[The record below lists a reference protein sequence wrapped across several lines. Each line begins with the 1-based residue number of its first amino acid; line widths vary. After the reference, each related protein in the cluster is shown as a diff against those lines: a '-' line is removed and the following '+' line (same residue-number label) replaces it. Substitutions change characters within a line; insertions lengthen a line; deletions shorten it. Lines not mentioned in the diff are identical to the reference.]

1 MEQHAELEGGFEA
14 LYEEMA
20 SVSKS
25 LPLAH
30 FFSHHLT
37 GRNCGRLQFFT
48 VLQSFVVC
56 AMPVCVSH
64 CSTPD
69 GLSENP
75 PDIKYDMAKY

>member
-25 LPLAH
+25 LPLAQ
-30 FFSHHLT
+30 FFSHRWT

-56 AMPVCVSH
+56 AKSVCVSPR
-64 CSTPD
+64 SAPD